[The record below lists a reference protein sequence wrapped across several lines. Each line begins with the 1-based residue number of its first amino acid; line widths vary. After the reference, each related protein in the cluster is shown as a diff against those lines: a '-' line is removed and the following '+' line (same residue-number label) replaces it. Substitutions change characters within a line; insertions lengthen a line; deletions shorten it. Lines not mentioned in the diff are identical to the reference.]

1 MSVLLLVGQAQAA
14 APVCS
19 NTPGAGE
26 RIECTQGSTSTTAIS
41 LDVDGVAISTE
52 DPDEDGIQATHA
64 GTADITIDVTGTST
78 KNTISTA
85 GASSPGIYGKHT
97 GAGNVDIDVED
108 ITITTTGDT
117 SGGIHAEHSGTGDV
131 DIDATAVGIST
142 TGAWFLSPSGVSV
155 EHKGTGNITIGIQGK
170 AAGMHTTPS
179 TITTTKDNISGI
191 WIQQAPST
199 GKTGGNIAITL
210 EDTQI
215 NTAGRS
221 AYGVYAQQRGG
232 LHGRGTLTATLNSGT
247 TIATT
252 GHGAIGVVLTHE
264 NRNPAT
270 SGDNVALTA
279 GEVTVRTSGDRS
291 HGLWVKREHGH
302 GKVIINVDGS
312 SITTEGNK
320 AYGIYGYH
328 VGDDNNGA
336 LTIDARNGS
345 VTTGSV
351 MQGGGVTT
359 PKGYASYGIYAHH
372 QNTVTTNRAST
383 GDIRIT
389 TRNFDITTT
398 STADDPSASR
408 SGTHAY
414 GIYAV
419 HRRSGNIV
427 IDMQQG
433 SSVTTAGT
441 NSHGIVAYH
450 YGDAASRIIDI
461 MVRGPVTTSGTGAQG
476 VRVGT
481 ITDGAPARVAAR
493 GANGFLQQTVKVN
506 DAITSAAEGVY
517 LAGGGKVVIGP
528 SGAIRPDS
536 GIAILATGDIGT
548 PVIKPRLRV
557 DLHPSGQRMTGEDGW
572 LAQAL
577 GGGWILNDGGETT
590 IAVNN
595 VVLHEGAS
603 GVVAN
608 AVAPNGAWNVTM
620 RAEGVNVSDYSSG
633 DPMTWTKTEPA
644 TGIVL
649 GRDFSADDFTEVRR
663 LTPPPDPEPEPA
675 PEPDPSPSDPDP
687 DSSEPSGPMI
697 IEDYAP
703 RAALYEALPEFL
715 LGLRTQTDSAAHRL
729 SAALPL
735 WLEVSGH
742 SGEHDPQDSTVGTGY
757 DTGHRVMTLGGTLVH
772 NEHWNVQASV
782 HRVSGS
788 AEVSS
793 AVKGGDIEAEGR
805 GISLQARWS
814 PGGGPYASGRIAWT
828 DYALDLDS
836 DDAAVGRLVSS
847 VGAERL
853 ALQLEAGHRLPW
865 GTRSFLTPQVGV
877 SHTQVDIDGF
887 TDATG
892 ARAAF
897 RDAERSSARLGV
909 RADTT
914 TTAVAL
920 YGSVHLEHHLETG
933 TTADVSGERLRART
947 PDHDLH
953 LALGAQWQT
962 GPWILQAGL
971 GARHALGSDSHE
983 YSGDLRV
990 GVPF

>member
-1 MSVLLLVGQAQAA
+1 MS
-14 APVCS
+14 
-19 NTPGAGE
+19 
-26 RIECTQGSTSTTAIS
+26 IEDIDLNLNAVNIETTAGSTPAVSAS
-41 LDVDGVAISTE
+41 
-52 DPDEDGIQATHA
+52 HA
-64 GTADITIDVTGTST
+64 GIGNITIDVFPGSRLTTTGLVSHGISGVHTGSSGSVNVTVSGSTVETGVEGTDAGPHGIFVKRGVNHAMLPLASQAGDLSVLLSSSSVTALGNGRHTLFAQHFAQGTLDVLLSNSTLATTGTSAHAVLGQHLGQCPESSGSSCT
-78 KNTISTA
+78 ARIRSINGTRIMAPGSRSNGITLARVQHPGFTYLPMDGIIEVSGNTITA
-85 GASSPGIYGKHT
+85 GNWAVFNSTEGVRPGDARTRIT
-97 GAGNVDIDVED
+97 DT
-108 ITITTTGDT
+108 TITTTGATDYAVFSSRADT
-117 SGGIHAEHSGTGDV
+117 GDQTINLVCTGSPAAPCKVTTKGTQGYGILGWHSGNGDTRINVQGDYVITTESVDLTSTNITAAHGIYGLHQGTGDIHV
-131 DIDATAVGIST
+131 SAEGIITTA
-142 TGAWFLSPSGVSV
+142 GVSSHGV
-155 EHKGTGNITIGIQGK
+155 RGAHTGTGNIYL
-170 AAGMHTTPS
+170 TTGGS
-179 TITTTKDNISGI
+179 SRITTAG
-191 WIQQAPST
+191 PS
-199 GKTGGNIAITL
+199 
-210 EDTQI
+210 
-215 NTAGRS
+215 S
-221 AYGVYAQQRGG
+221 YGVYG
-232 LHGRGTLTATLNSGT
+232 LHT
-247 TIATT
+247 
-252 GHGAIGVVLTHE
+252 
-264 NRNPAT
+264 
-270 SGDNVALTA
+270 
-279 GEVTVRTSGDRS
+279 
-291 HGLWVKREHGH
+291 
-302 GKVIINVDGS
+302 
-312 SITTEGNK
+312 
-320 AYGIYGYH
+320 
-328 VGDDNNGA
+328 
-336 LTIDARNGS
+336 
-345 VTTGSV
+345 
-351 MQGGGVTT
+351 
-359 PKGYASYGIYAHH
+359 
-372 QNTVTTNRAST
+372 
-383 GDIRIT
+383 
-389 TRNFDITTT
+389 
-398 STADDPSASR
+398 
-408 SGTHAY
+408 
-414 GIYAV
+414 
-419 HRRSGNIV
+419 RSGNINLAT
-427 IDMQQG
+427 QG
-433 SSVTTAGT
+433 GSGVTTKGS
-441 NSHGIVAYH
+441 NGHGIVAYQL
-450 YGDAASRIIDI
+450 GTAPSGRSIDI

-493 GANGFLQQTVKVN
+493 GANGFLQQTVTVN
-506 DAITSAAEGVY
+506 DAITSAAEGIY
-517 LAGGGKVVIGP
+517 LAGGGRVVIGP

-877 SHTQVDIDGF
+877 SHTQVDIDRF

-897 RDAERSSARLGV
+897 RDTERSSARLGV

-914 TTAVAL
+914 TTGVAL
-920 YGSVHLEHHLETG
+920 YGAVHLAHHLETG

-971 GARHALGSDSHE
+971 GARHALGSDSHA